1 MLDTLMDTMKSVQL
15 RLPFNWVLLLHIIVV
30 GPLLVFVGYNAMNNT
45 ALPKWIYMGLAI
57 MGGSA
62 MLYHLHLYIVTYM

>member
-1 MLDTLMDTMKSVQL
+1 MLDSLMNNLKSVQL
-15 RLPFNWVLLLHIIVV
+15 RLPFNLILLLHILVV

-45 ALPKWIYMGLAI
+45 VLPKWIYMTLAI